1 MYDLIKFYLNCS
13 KHIHFQVNHFD
24 WLGLDTSILR
34 TWKQAFLTRLGEV
47 QQEKMMYNET
57 YINSITKQDVIVSE
71 IENTIS
77 RTFQHL
83 QLFKPNLTGR
93 DRLKRRLEV
102 LKMIK
107 GEVLKSKA
115 QLARNH
121 SSILA
126 MFHSN
131 ILNLRSLLT
140 LINFLLYDLV

>member
-1 MYDLIKFYLNCS
+1 
-13 KHIHFQVNHFD
+13 
-24 WLGLDTSILR
+24 
-34 TWKQAFLTRLGEV
+34 
-47 QQEKMMYNET
+47 MMYNES
-57 YINSITKQDVIVSE
+57 YINSLTKQDVIVSE